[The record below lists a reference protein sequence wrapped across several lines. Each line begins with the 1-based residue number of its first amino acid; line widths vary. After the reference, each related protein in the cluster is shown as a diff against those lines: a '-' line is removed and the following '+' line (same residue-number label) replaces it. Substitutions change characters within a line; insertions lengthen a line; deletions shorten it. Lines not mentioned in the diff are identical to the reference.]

1 MRRGIRGAVAGGF
14 LFFLLCLTMPSLRG
28 TAIAEEAAVAQSD
41 REFVQ
46 AVTKGDAAA
55 VGKLLDPDFTWT
67 DAGGKM
73 RTRAEVIRSL
83 PKLALGDEAGAHE
96 QKQIRDQ
103 AEAILVDREKTHV
116 LRIWAKRGAAW
127 RLLVY
132 QEVVLGSQTAKTP
145 DVSAR
150 ECDNPCK
157 TVPYKPKNEQ
167 EQAIV
172 AAWEALETSV
182 ATHDAGV
189 WAQYIADEFTMVSST
204 SDHALTKND
213 RVSTLNLQKQIGRI
227 SIPSPVISV
236 QIFDFGDTAVMTTV
250 QQPSEG
256 KPVRATRMWIRRE
269 GKWMISIGFQTTIEA
284 EAGVHS

>member
-28 TAIAEEAAVAQSD
+28 MAIAEEAAVAQSD

-46 AVTKGDAAA
+46 AVAKGDAAA

-67 DAGGKM
+67 DGGGKM

-96 QKQIRDQ
+96 QKQIRNQ

-157 TVPYKPKNEQ
+157 TVPYKPKNEK

-213 RVSTLNLQKQIGRI
+213 RVSTLNLQKQIGRV

-284 EAGVHS
+284 EAGVNS